1 MWRPDDAV
9 IAIHQGS
16 ERELMTEDS
25 NNTSRRTMLKGVASA
40 GLAGAGIAAATGS
53 ASAFSSIEIDEEA
66 LLAANNLS
74 LLTVRNVA
82 TPVSVGNVEINVL
95 SPNGDQVLVDNAAVQ
110 DVVEISDNCVVI
122 VIQNVLSEILSGT
135 DISAIVVQAITTE
148 DGAVTGIG
156 EENLRVLTTGL
167 S

>member
-1 MWRPDDAV
+1 MA
-9 IAIHQGS
+9 
-16 ERELMTEDS
+16 ED
-25 NNTSRRTMLKGVASA
+25 NNKKSRRTMLKGVASA

-53 ASAFSSIEIDEEA
+53 ASAFSSLEVDEEA
-66 LLAANNLS
+66 LLMANNLS
-74 LLTVRNVA
+74 LLTVRNVT

-95 SPNGDQVLVDNAAVQ
+95 SPNGDVLVDNAAVQ

-135 DISAIVVQAITTE
+135 DIGEIVVQVITTE

-156 EENLRVLTTGL
+156 EKNLRVLTTGL